1 MPMNSYST
9 RGDASMRLL
18 LKPLALLGWLPFMV
32 CAVQA
37 ADPPPAPTYPA
48 AIDCTK
54 ELVRMDRC
62 QLLDLYQRA
71 EPGPVPCGYAP
82 GRNIPNP
89 GHRSTAMRSALA
101 RMTVW
106 QGKYFEPDGFMVN
119 RMFGVKTNKA
129 QIYYGESWLDGKPS
143 LILDYEETSRMWSQ
157 YRDELREVSPGIYL
171 GIMYQRKCP
180 EPKIKTFFAIDA
192 RSGTCCCR

>member
-9 RGDASMRLL
+9 REDASMRLPQKL
-18 LKPLALLGWLPFMV
+18 FALIGWLLFLVSP
-32 CAVQA
+32 AQA
-37 ADPPPAPTYPA
+37 AHPPTAPAYPA
-48 AIDCTK
+48 ALDCIK

-71 EPGPVPCGYAP
+71 EPGPIPCGYAP

-89 GHRSTAMRSALA
+89 VHRSTAMRSALMRVTA
-101 RMTVW
+101 W

-143 LILDYEETSRMWSQ
+143 LILDYEQTSRMWSQ

-171 GIMYQRKCP
+171 GIMYQRDCL

-192 RSGTCCCR
+192 RCK

>member
-1 MPMNSYST
+1 
-9 RGDASMRLL
+9 MRLSPKSFALMGCL
-18 LKPLALLGWLPFMV
+18 LLVASP
-32 CAVQA
+32 VQG
-37 ADPPPAPTYPA
+37 ADFPKAPIYPA
-48 AIDCTK
+48 AIECTK
-54 ELVRMDRC
+54 DLVHMDRC

-89 GHRSTAMRSALA
+89 GHRGTALRSALA

-129 QIYYGESWLDGKPS
+129 QIYYAESWLDGKPS
-143 LILDYEETSRMWSQ
+143 LILDYEPTSRMWSQ

-171 GIMYQRKCP
+171 GIMYQRDCA

-192 RSGTCCCR
+192 RAGQCTGR